1 MILANIDLFND
12 YLNIKNEKKMIL
24 YNLPRK
30 YILFY
35 LFIYRYMLFAH
46 LYYILKTFWTL

>member
-1 MILANIDLFND
+1 MILANINLFHD
-12 YLNIKNEKKMIL
+12 YLNIKKRKKNIL

-46 LYYILKTFWTL
+46 LYYNLKTFWTL